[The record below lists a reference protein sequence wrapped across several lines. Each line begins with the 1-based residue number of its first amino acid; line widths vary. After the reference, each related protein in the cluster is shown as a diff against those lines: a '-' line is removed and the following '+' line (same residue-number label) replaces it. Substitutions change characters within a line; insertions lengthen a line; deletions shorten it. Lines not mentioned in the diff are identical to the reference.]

1 MARYLTPGVYVE
13 EVNTGA
19 RPIEAVGTSTAAF
32 VGVAPKASA
41 LVNEAVSL
49 VNWSAFTDRFVGD
62 DDVSTPLANAVHG
75 FFLNGGT
82 RCYVV
87 NIGEN
92 GDLAGNGSGLD
103 VLEPIDDV
111 AMVVAPG
118 RTDAAA
124 YDALLGHAENLGT
137 CIALLDSPEKVPSLE
152 ALTRVA
158 TVGSGS
164 DTDEAEEPPDSTVGA
179 GGPGLRARESAR
191 GYGAQYFPCI
201 RIRDALD
208 ASRIVSVP
216 PSGHIAGLFARSD
229 AERGVHK
236 APANL
241 AVRGAIG
248 VTHRLTDAEQ
258 GVLNP
263 AGVNAIRL
271 FEGRGVTLWGA
282 RTLAPSASEW
292 RYVNVRRLFIMA
304 RGSIRR
310 GTQWVVFEPN
320 DRPLWKS
327 IRRDVSAFLMLLWR
341 EGALMGATPEEAFFV
356 KCDEETNTPEEI
368 AAGRVVTL
376 IGMAPVRPAEFV
388 IFRIGQSTSGASA

>member
-1 MARYLTPGVYVE
+1 MATYLTPGVYVE
-13 EVNTGA
+13 EVSTGG
-19 RPIEAVGTSTAAF
+19 RPIEAIGTSTAAF
-32 VGVAPKASA
+32 VGLAPKATA
-41 LVNEAVSL
+41 HVNEAVPL
-49 VNWSAFTDRFVGD
+49 VNWTAFTSRFVGD
-62 DDVSTPLANAVHG
+62 ADADADAATPLANAVQG
-75 FFLNGGT
+75 YFLNGGS

-87 NIGEN
+87 NIGR
-92 GDLAGNGSGLD
+92 GGALAGNGAGLD
-103 VLEPIDDV
+103 VLEAIDDV
-111 AMVVAPG
+111 SMVAAPG
-118 RTDAAA
+118 FSDAAS
-124 YDALLGHAENLGT
+124 YDALIGHAETLGT
-137 CIALLDSPEKVPSLE
+137 RIAILDSPEEVGGLD

-158 TVGSGS
+158 AIEDGESGS
-164 DTDEAEEPPDSTVGA
+164 EPETDGA

-191 GYGAQYFPCI
+191 GYAAQYFPHI
-201 RIRDALD
+201 RARDALD
-208 ASRIVSVP
+208 PTRIVTVP

-241 AVRGAIG
+241 AIRGALG
-248 VTHRLTDAEQ
+248 VTRRLTDTEQ

-271 FEGRGVTLWGA
+271 FEGSGVTLWGG
-282 RTLAPSASEW
+282 RTLAPAASEW

-304 RGSIRR
+304 RESIRR

-320 DRPLWKS
+320 DQRLWKS

-341 EGALMGATPEEAFFV
+341 QGALMGTTPEEAFFV

-368 AAGRVVTL
+368 EAGRVVTL

-388 IFRIGQSTSGASA
+388 IFRIGQSASGASS